1 MVDSQ
6 ELVKLASFATTFEA
20 ERAAATLESA
30 DIPSIIKAHNGGGV
44 FGIGL
49 SPGGVVLYVR
59 QDDMDRAWTLIVS
72 KAL

>member
-6 ELVKLASFATTFEA
+6 QLVKLASFATTFEA

-30 DIPSIIKAHNGGGV
+30 GIPTIIKSHAGGGV
-44 FGIGL
+44 FGIGP

-59 QDDMDRAWTLIVS
+59 QGDMDRAWTLMVS